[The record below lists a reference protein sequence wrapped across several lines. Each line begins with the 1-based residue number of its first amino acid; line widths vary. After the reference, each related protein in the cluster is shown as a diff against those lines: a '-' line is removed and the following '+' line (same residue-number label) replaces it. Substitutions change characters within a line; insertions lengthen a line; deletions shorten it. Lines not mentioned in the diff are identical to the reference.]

1 MYHEGV
7 GSNNIEHGNSQE
19 LLGIVG
25 AGILENLSSNRH
37 RGVDRITDQV
47 NNGVRTALDNPLA
60 ECSNNPSIDIEQ
72 IISSHPRFPWNS
84 GRNDH
89 EIHPDERALELLLP

>member
-7 GSNNIEHGNSQE
+7 GTDNIEHGDSQE

-25 AGILENLSSNRH
+25 ASILENLSSNRN

-60 ECSNNPSIDIEQ
+60 ECPNNPSIDIEQ
-72 IISSHPRFPWNS
+72 IVSSHPWLPRNT
-84 GRNDH
+84 GRDDH
-89 EIHPDERALELLLP
+89 EIHPSERALELLLP